1 MTWVLEWG
9 PAVGEAPT
17 MRSMQHPIAL
27 LALASLSIAG
37 CETTIGTR
45 RDTGFYPPDAAG
57 LDAPGLDAPGLDA
70 LALDGG
76 SDADDAFVPPL
87 DVGMLACDARFTL
100 SPRPPRSGE
109 PLTVSVTDAPGY
121 VYIGLSASGAGS
133 PRVEMGSISGSGP
146 YTWSF
151 TVRDLAPGRLDLA
164 FTADM
169 GATTVA
175 TCSVWVEMGAM
186 PVDAGMPDAARID
199 AGPMT
204 TPPTGNRFGIGFVG
218 PGDAADLDR
227 AADLAGPG
235 GFVKLIF
242 PGIRRDTAGPDP
254 SWANAIRETYAR
266 DLIPVVRMGPP
277 WDDGYVRNQSD
288 AGSDYRRYTE
298 LAAAYRR
305 VVEGLPLRPGWPIYL
320 EIHNEPNL
328 CYEWRCSPGS
338 VPGGWISGA
347 QIAAEYASMLR
358 DVANALHAIGDPRI
372 RVLNGGLAPGGVR
385 RCECGTDGWEGG
397 NTTLDFLR
405 DMRSAVPDVFTRID
419 GFASHSYPAAGFGH
433 TFFVP
438 YDRASTGLL
447 VFERELEAIGRPE
460 LDVFMTE
467 TGWCQPGSR
476 CRENGG
482 NRDQIADWTEQA
494 YRNVWLT
501 HPRVRAVMPFILRDP
516 AWNDFAWV
524 EPGGAPYPVFTRIRA
539 LRCASIPGRCP

>member
-1 MTWVLEWG
+1 
-9 PAVGEAPT
+9 
-17 MRSMQHPIAL
+17 MRRQHPIGLGVIAVL
-27 LALASLSIAG
+27 SLAG
-37 CETTIGTR
+37 CETPLGTR
-45 RDTGFYPPDAAG
+45 RDTGVAPDDAFA

-70 LALDGG
+70 PAI
-76 SDADDAFVPPL
+76 ADDAFVPPL
-87 DVGMLACDARFTL
+87 DVGALDCDGRFAI
-100 SPRPPRSGE
+100 SPRPPRAGA
-109 PLTVSVTDAPGY
+109 PLSVSVTDDTGY

-133 PRVEMGSISGSGP
+133 PRVEMGPITGTGP

-151 TVRDLAPGRLDLA
+151 TVQDFSAGRLDLA

-175 TCSVWVEMGAM
+175 RCALWVEPGAM

-204 TPPTGNRFGIGFVG
+204 MPPTGNRFGIGFVG

-242 PGIRRDTAGPDP
+242 PGVRRDTAGPDA
-254 SWANAIRETYAR
+254 SWSAAIRETYAR
-266 DLIPVVRMGPP
+266 DLIPVVRIGPP

-305 VVEGLPLRPGWPIYL
+305 VIEGLPLRPGWPIYL

-347 QIAAEYASMLR
+347 QIATEYASMLR
-358 DVANALHAIGDPRI
+358 DVADALHAIGDPRI
-372 RVLNGGLAPGGVR
+372 RVLNGGLAPGSVR
-385 RCECGTDGWEGG
+385 RCECGTDGFEAG
-397 NTTLDFLR
+397 NTSLDFLR
-405 DMRSAVPDVFTRID
+405 DMQSGVPGIFTRID
-419 GFASHSYPAAGFGH
+419 GFASHSYPAEGLGH

-438 YDRASTGLL
+438 YDRASTGLH
-447 VFERELEAIGRPE
+447 VFERELETIGRPE

-467 TGWCQPGSR
+467 TGWCQRGDR

-494 YRNVWLT
+494 YRGVWLT